1 MVLGVVVVS
10 SAIAPI
16 ASVGSLSNTETKL
29 VPSLVLT
36 HNPPDAAPATISPVL
51 SAATD
56 VMRPVMLTLLPT
68 TAPVKLAF
76 SELGWGP
83 IKPQIPLRTAGAATS
98 AALAAPFA
106 GFIDFKCDIARARA
120 FLGTPNC
127 TPRREAK

>member
-1 MVLGVVVVS
+1 MVLGEVVVS

-83 IKPQIPLRTAGAATS
+83 IKLQIPLRTAGAATS
-98 AALAAPFA
+98 AALAALA
-106 GFIDFKCDIARARA
+106 GFTDCRCDLACARA
-120 FLGTPNC
+120 FFGIPNC